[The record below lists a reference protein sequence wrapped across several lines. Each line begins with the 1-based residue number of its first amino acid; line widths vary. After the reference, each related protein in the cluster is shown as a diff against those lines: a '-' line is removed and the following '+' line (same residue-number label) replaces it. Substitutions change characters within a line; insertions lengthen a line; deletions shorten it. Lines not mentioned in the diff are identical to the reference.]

1 MIQAQAE
8 KEDKLVETILEM
20 NKSFYCDLCDKQYFK
35 YSEYDNHL
43 NSYDHHHRQVR
54 KREGGRE
61 TERNK
66 DWKEGGEERKKWRWE
81 SGWREGGSWEK
92 EKGGGGGGENG

>member
-1 MIQAQAE
+1 MQAE

-54 KREGGRE
+54 KREGGKRKE
-61 TERNK
+61 MKRVYRKEER
-66 DWKEGGEERKKWRWE
+66 EERKKWR
-81 SGWREGGSWEK
+81 
-92 EKGGGGGGENG
+92 

>member
-1 MIQAQAE
+1 MQAE

-54 KREGGRE
+54 KREGG
-61 TERNK
+61 
-66 DWKEGGEERKKWRWE
+66 KEGKKEEEERGRGRVE
-81 SGWREGGSWEK
+81 QRDREKRGRM
-92 EKGGGGGGENG
+92 